1 MTVVRRLFLVFGLV
15 LAMGACDGGGATEGA
30 GTFDVPTSKA
40 ASPPKSGATVA
51 AGKLKPPAPARM
63 FAGTA
68 SVVGQLT
75 RYCKSTCVVSDP
87 SAPGSYLKAPSGAF
101 VLFTLGESPQTAVAE
116 VRVKEGEKPGIVT
129 LNPGTTMVFNHGLG
143 QGRYL
148 VDLLV
153 RWRSS
158 EARWRFGLTVT

>member
-1 MTVVRRLFLVFGLV
+1 MTVARRLALV
-15 LAMGACDGGGATEGA
+15 LALVLMVACDGGGTKDAA
-30 GTFDVPTSKA
+30 GTFDVPTTKTA
-40 ASPPKSGATVA
+40 TPPKPGATVA

-68 SVVGQLT
+68 SVTGHLT

-87 SAPGSYLKAPSGAF
+87 SAPDYLKAPSGAF

-129 LNPGTTMVFNHGLG
+129 LNPSTTMVFNHGLG

-148 VDLLV
+148 VDLFV